1 MNKNLKKYEL
11 PCYDRC
17 KSFYN
22 KAEVLEQFGYNHLKS
37 YETIVCILSEDGYFI
52 KLWDDYSVTTMRH
65 INSFLE
71 HFGYSKYG
79 GKKWWDSLECNTPI
93 RLEV

>member
-1 MNKNLKKYEL
+1 MKNLKIYEL

-17 KSFYN
+17 KSFYS
-22 KAEVLEQFGYNHLKS
+22 KAHVLEQFGYKHLKS
-37 YETIVCILSEDGYFI
+37 YETIVCILSDSGEFT

-79 GKKWWDSLECNTPI
+79 GKKWWESIPYNESI
-93 RLEV
+93 KLEV